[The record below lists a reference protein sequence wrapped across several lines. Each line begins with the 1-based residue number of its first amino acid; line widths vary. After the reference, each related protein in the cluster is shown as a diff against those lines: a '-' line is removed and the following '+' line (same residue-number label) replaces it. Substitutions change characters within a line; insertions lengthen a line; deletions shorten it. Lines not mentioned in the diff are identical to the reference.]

1 MPRNLN
7 NWTFDLARKFL
18 GSRGFT
24 LHRIKGSKH
33 IHIGMINGELAMPQ
47 LHYHGANESFS
58 PSVMKSI
65 IRQSKIPQEEWI
77 NWSEE

>member
-1 MPRNLN
+1 M
-7 NWTFDLARKFL
+7 
-18 GSRGFT
+18 

-33 IHIGMINGELAMPQ
+33 IYVGMVKEELAMPQ

-65 IRQSKIPQEEWI
+65 IRQSKISQEEWI
-77 NWSEE
+77 SSVDN